1 MWPILWSPRSLMAL
15 RPCKAL
21 PARRNLFPMLP
32 GFRFLFAAILLSTSV
47 LVFGLG
53 AAAVLRAA
61 HEQFAESGS
70 WRPAPDTSAA
80 QQGEMAMPVLAMLRV
95 DQPTAPKHDAAKPD
109 ATKADATKP
118 DAAPVTPA
126 AQPTEI
132 APSPE
137 PVKAAAPDAPE
148 AAKPDA
154 PEVAKPE
161 IAEPEVVK
169 AELAPEQP
177 KAEDKE
183 TQAPLVAAAPPSP
196 AREDT
201 PAALSDAAVA
211 PPA

>member
-80 QQGEMAMPVLAMLRV
+80 QQGEMSRPVLAMLRV
-95 DQPTAPKHDAAKPD
+95 DQPPAA
-109 ATKADATKP
+109 AQADT
-118 DAAPVTPA
+118 APVTPPG
-126 AQPTEI
+126 QPADV

-137 PVKAAAPDAPE
+137 PEKTAALE
-148 AAKPDA
+148 
-154 PEVAKPE
+154 
-161 IAEPEVVK
+161 
-169 AELAPEQP
+169 
-177 KAEDKE
+177 
-183 TQAPLVAAAPPSP
+183 SP
-196 AREDT
+196 A
-201 PAALSDAAVA
+201 AS
-211 PPA
+211 PPE

>member
-80 QQGEMAMPVLAMLRV
+80 QQGEMATPVLAMLRV

-109 ATKADATKP
+109 ATKADAKADATKP
-118 DAAPVTPA
+118 DAAPVTPP
-126 AQPTEI
+126 AQPAEV
-132 APSPE
+132 ASSPE
-137 PVKAAAPDAPE
+137 PVNAAALDAP
-148 AAKPDA
+148 
-154 PEVAKPE
+154 
-161 IAEPEVVK
+161 
-169 AELAPEQP
+169 
-177 KAEDKE
+177 
-183 TQAPLVAAAPPSP
+183 
-196 AREDT
+196 
-201 PAALSDAAVA
+201 
-211 PPA
+211 